1 MRQDER
7 LAGTTLEL
15 PGKVIFVAARPG
27 RERLRLL
34 EEWREKAEQNGAR
47 AWVLPCRFTEGGP
60 WAGARNLFRSLL
72 DEIRESRPDL
82 LGKHEYELAHVLP
95 ELKPVTEARN
105 ANLTDIATPDEKVR
119 NYAGDRAYRIVHGL
133 IDLLSSLKPA
143 TDGRPWV
150 ILCDSFEESGS
161 IGGRFFRELMRRRG
175 RQFELTLV
183 VATAPDASARIRAE
197 FDERL
202 AGPVL
207 PFDLPEEEPEK
218 VDVEA
223 ATQAAMEIERRM
235 QHEGLPVAVGL
246 IDLLHLWRQAGR
258 PERIFR
264 WEVLALDQFN
274 TQGLYEDALAYGSTL
289 LERQEI
295 HAPDDEQLRW
305 AVFVK
310 NLMSL
315 LGLQQILAAQALAEE
330 VAIGKF
336 ADPYRRAQL
345 CYLVSMMYAR
355 FLPERDLD
363 RAEQLLDEGLEELER
378 ADIPPDVLHFQSVFN
393 RNGLA
398 LVRFFQGRH
407 AEAIDLCLS
416 GFERLKEHLS
426 PEQHRLHRS
435 VLLYNI
441 AQVYSALGMD
451 DDAIRHYTL
460 AMEMDPNF
468 SEYYNERANL
478 HFRAGR
484 YEEALRDYQM
494 AGELS
499 PPYYELYTNLGQCH
513 RHLGRFEEAAA
524 AYSKALDLEPGQV
537 LALLGRAQCEEALG
551 QAAAALADYDEAL
564 ALVPGQW
571 EALANRATLHY
582 DRGDLPSALKDM
594 EAAIELAPQ
603 VAGLYQNR
611 GFLHS
616 ELGMAEEAAR
626 DFSTYLSLDPE
637 AADRDEV
644 LARLQDLQALAPGN
658 PGAGQAGAA
667 SELAV

>member
-1 MRQDER
+1 
-7 LAGTTLEL
+7 
-15 PGKVIFVAARPG
+15 
-27 RERLRLL
+27 
-34 EEWREKAEQNGAR
+34 
-47 AWVLPCRFTEGGP
+47 
-60 WAGARNLFRSLL
+60 
-72 DEIRESRPDL
+72 
-82 LGKHEYELAHVLP
+82 
-95 ELKPVTEARN
+95 
-105 ANLTDIATPDEKVR
+105 
-119 NYAGDRAYRIVHGL
+119 
-133 IDLLSSLKPA
+133 
-143 TDGRPWV
+143 
-150 ILCDSFEESGS
+150 
-161 IGGRFFRELMRRRG
+161 
-175 RQFELTLV
+175 
-183 VATAPDASARIRAE
+183 
-197 FDERL
+197 
-202 AGPVL
+202 
-207 PFDLPEEEPEK
+207 
-218 VDVEA
+218 
-223 ATQAAMEIERRM
+223 
-235 QHEGLPVAVGL
+235 
-246 IDLLHLWRQAGR
+246 
-258 PERIFR
+258 
-264 WEVLALDQFN
+264 
-274 TQGLYEDALAYGSTL
+274 
-289 LERQEI
+289 
-295 HAPDDEQLRW
+295 
-305 AVFVK
+305 VFVK

-416 GFERLKEHLS
+416 GFARLKEHLS

-499 PPYYELYTNLGQCH
+499 PPYFELYTNLGQCH
-513 RHLGRFEEAAA
+513 RHLGHFEEAAA

-551 QAAAALADYDEAL
+551 QAEAALADYDEAL
-564 ALVPGQW
+564 ALAPGQW

-582 DRGDLPSALKDM
+582 DRGDLPGALKDM

-603 VAGLYQNR
+603 VAALYQNR

-616 ELGMAEEAAR
+616 ELGMTGEAAR
-626 DFSTYLSLDPE
+626 DFSTYLRLDPE
-637 AADRDEV
+637 AEDRGEV
-644 LARLQDLQALAPGN
+644 LARLQDLQALASGN
-658 PGAGQAGAA
+658 F
-667 SELAV
+667 

>member
-7 LAGTTLEL
+7 LAGIDPQL
-15 PGKVIFVAARPG
+15 PGKVIFLAARPG

-34 EEWREKAEQNGAR
+34 DEWREKAERDGAR
-47 AWVLPCRFTEGGP
+47 AWVLRCRFEEGGP
-60 WAGARNLFRSLL
+60 WAGARDLFRSLL
-72 DEIRESRPDL
+72 DEIREQQPDL

-105 ANLTDIATPDEKVR
+105 ANLTDIASPDEKVR

-133 IDLLSSLKPA
+133 IDLLGSFKSA
-143 TDGRPWV
+143 ADSRPWV
-150 ILCDSFEESGS
+150 ILCDAFETSGS
-161 IGGRFFRELMRRRG
+161 IGGRFFRDLMRRRG
-175 RQFELTLV
+175 RQLGLTLV
-183 VATAPDASARIRAE
+183 AATAPEASAGVRAGFDAS
-197 FDERL
+197 L

-207 PFDLPEEEPEK
+207 AFDLPDEEPEA

-223 ATQAAMEIERRM
+223 VTREALEIERQM

-246 IDLLHLWRQAGR
+246 VDLLHLWRQADN
-258 PERIFR
+258 PERVFR
-264 WEVLALDQFN
+264 WEVVALDRFN
-274 TQGLYEDALAYGSTL
+274 TQGLYEDALAYGGTL
-289 LERQEI
+289 LERQKI

-315 LGLQQILAAQALAEE
+315 LGLQQTVAAQALAEE

-345 CYLVSMMYAR
+345 CYLLSMMHAR

-378 ADIPPDVLHFQSVFN
+378 ADIPPDVFHFQSVFN

-426 PEQHRLHRS
+426 PDQHRLHRS

-441 AQVYSALGMD
+441 AQVYSSLGMA

-484 YEEALRDYQM
+484 YEEALSDYQM

-499 PPYYELYTNLGQCH
+499 PPYFELYTNLGQCH
-513 RHLGRFEEAAA
+513 RHLGRFADAAA
-524 AYSKALDLEPGQV
+524 AYTRALDLEPGQV
-537 LALLGRAQCEEALG
+537 LALLGRAQCREILGEAAG
-551 QAAAALADYDEAL
+551 ALEDYDEAL
-564 ALVPGQW
+564 AREPGQW

-582 DRGDLPSALKDM
+582 ERGDLPAALRDM
-594 EAAIELAPQ
+594 DAAVELAPQ

-611 GFLHS
+611 AFVLAA
-616 ELGMAEEAAR
+616 LGMAEEEAR
-626 DFSTYLSLDPE
+626 DLSNYLELDPE
-637 AADRDEV
+637 AEDREEV
-644 LARLQDLQALAPGN
+644 RARVRELQALASGRPET
-658 PGAGQAGAA
+658 GAA
-667 SELAV
+667 AEVTV